1 MARREF
7 TKATQRQAKSRSGD
21 RCEAVG
27 PWYGWKPGQ
36 RCNADL
42 AYGVEY
48 DHIDLDANSK
58 DNSLSN
64 CAAVCIRC
72 HAVKTRTHDIPVAA
86 KTLRQQDRA
95 NGVRRR
101 SGKPMPGSKAS
112 GLKKR
117 MDGTVVYRNARSRSA
132 FVRAPHNPAIGDDHE

>member
-7 TKATQRQAKSRSGD
+7 SKPTKREALHRSGQ

-27 PWYGWKPGQ
+27 AWYGLPAGK
-36 RCNADL
+36 RCMADL
-42 AYGVEY
+42 SYGVEF
-48 DHIDLDANSK
+48 DHIDLDANSR

-72 HAVKTRTHDIPVAA
+72 HSVKTRTHDIPVAA

-95 NGVRRR
+95 NGIR
-101 SGKPMPGSKAS
+101 SRPRGIIPGSKAS

-117 MDGTVVYRNARSRSA
+117 MDGTVVRRSA
-132 FVRAPHNPAIGDDHE
+132 LDRPSFNPEIMDGDHE